1 MRDCDLMYANRF
13 RNYRYGIPLD
23 LVRQHSHII
32 SLNDGGGE
40 GIFPMLKD
48 ESDHTYIFSDHLPKK
63 HTEFYRRRR
72 PHFVM
77 AKGHSIPKSHMSL
90 FVVGGRHSC
99 LWAEATRII
108 ESIIPA
114 AAWDRISLR
123 TITDH
128 LSRR

>member
-1 MRDCDLMYANRF
+1 MF
-13 RNYRYGIPLD
+13 WNYKDGIPLD
-23 LVRQHSHII
+23 LVRQRSHII

-63 HTEFYRRRR
+63 RTEFYRRRR

-90 FVVGGRHSC
+90 FVVGDHHSC
-99 LWAEATRII
+99 LWSEATRFN
-108 ESIIPA
+108 ESQIPA
-114 AAWDRISLR
+114 AGGIDC
-123 TITDH
+123 H
-128 LSRR
+128 